1 MTNDNFT
8 EAARI
13 IDAHREN
20 ERWVGD
26 GVKIECVCGH
36 ASHATYDFSGPITE
50 DKNNHRDAER
60 MHAAHVAQVLAAQE
74 PTDAECVAVQKCLYE
89 RTLTWVP
96 TVEVRA
102 ALSAARA
109 ARRDEENR

>member
-8 EAARI
+8 DAAR
-13 IDAHREN
+13 AE
-20 ERWVGD
+20 
-26 GVKIECVCGH
+26 
-36 ASHATYDFSGPITE
+36 
-50 DKNNHRDAER
+50 AER
-60 MHAAHVAQVLAAQE
+60 RFDFLSDASCFEQGAEWARTHLAAQE
-74 PTDAECVAVQKCLYE
+74 PTGAECLAVQKCLYE

-109 ARRDEENR
+109 ARREKEER